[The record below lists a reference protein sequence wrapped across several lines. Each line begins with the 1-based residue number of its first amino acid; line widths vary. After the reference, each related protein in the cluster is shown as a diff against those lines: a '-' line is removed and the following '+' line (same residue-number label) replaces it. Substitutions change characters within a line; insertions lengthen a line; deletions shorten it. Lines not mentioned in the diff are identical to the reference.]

1 MGKMRNMLTGVLVGL
16 SVFWQTW
23 VKAQEV
29 RTSKALTKNLSSEL
43 KNPNKTQ
50 EQTIPFPQAMQAWE
64 KQQED
69 IVKKSSILNE

>member
-29 RTSKALTKNLSSEL
+29 RTSKALKETLASKGEKS
-43 KNPNKTQ
+43 NKTH
-50 EQTIPFPQAMQAWE
+50 EQMIDF
-64 KQQED
+64 
-69 IVKKSSILNE
+69 